1 MNHTLA
7 KIKLEI
13 DQGGSVPLGWNEEE
27 PWDILWGRVLRDK
40 DYWSSKSTSLGLPE
54 APKGSH
60 YTPHGG
66 TGRDITSWRT
76 SGSSTRFGRGGR
88 RGRQEKEQGQ
98 KGGQKTESKGG
109 KRGIAEL
116 SEAQKVEGERALAQQ
131 APKVVNKRKNVTCG
145 TMGMAFVG
153 SVSRR
158 LLQGQSHL
166 VTALHSMRV
175 SRVSFKRM
183 PKEEE
188 EEEEKEKEKRKR
200 RKKSDEGAMLD
211 TLHALC

>member
-1 MNHTLA
+1 MEELA
-7 KIKLEI
+7 E
-13 DQGGSVPLGWNEEE
+13 
-27 PWDILWGRVLRDK
+27 
-40 DYWSSKSTSLGLPE
+40 TSL
-54 APKGSH
+54 
-60 YTPHGG
+60 
-66 TGRDITSWRT
+66 
-76 SGSSTRFGRGGR
+76 RGGR
-88 RGRQEKEQGQ
+88 RALQQDSGEAEG
-98 KGGQKTESKGG
+98 EGG
-109 KRGIAEL
+109 KRKNRARREARKRKVKAEREELQSL

-188 EEEEKEKEKRKR
+188 EEEKEKEKEE
-200 RKKSDEGAMLD
+200 KKSDEGAMLD